1 MKDTEVRGK
10 NWRTI
15 ITLALSAFGI
25 LYFLIQSLA
34 LGIFWLTELVN
45 AQVDITQKIST
56 GLFVWSSLLG
66 GLVLLPVL
74 LLSIYRLRD
83 QPIPAWLDTR
93 RPVIGKAVM
102 WLILVWP
109 VMVFLGWLVAG
120 APKVAVFLLGPINLL
135 VAGIPV
141 LWVYNATQR
150 KLNTGS
156 QMRKWRIYGF
166 SFAVTPIVIL
176 GVEIFALLLL
186 SVAAWLW
193 VAYRI
198 SVDPSFERELMYIV
212 NQITLAGNDL
222 DMILQLL
229 EPYLLK
235 PAVIVWA
242 LVIIGGVVPVI
253 EEVVKPLALWSLAG
267 QKITPQEGFV
277 GGLLCGAGFALLENL
292 LYGTTALAAED
303 WLFMAI
309 GRAGTGILH
318 MLASGLVGWGLAKLW
333 QDGKWLF
340 SGLMLLGAILL
351 HGVWNAVAL
360 VSGVAPLYIYGP
372 EVTISQ
378 TLLFYLPVI
387 SLLILS
393 AIGLFLMNRHFLRK
407 QSAATP
413 ETNKNGLEK

>member
-1 MKDTEVRGK
+1 MKDTKARGK
-10 NWRTI
+10 DWQTI

-25 LYFLIQSLA
+25 LYLLIQSLA

-45 AQVDITQKIST
+45 DQVDITQKIST

-74 LLSIYRLRD
+74 LLSICRLRD
-83 QPIPAWLDTR
+83 QPIPAWLNTR

-156 QMRKWRIYGF
+156 QMRKWRIFGF

-176 GVEIFALLLL
+176 GVEIFALLVL
-186 SVAAWLW
+186 SAAAWLW

-229 EPYLLK
+229 EPYLLT

-242 LVIIGGVVPVI
+242 LVIIGGIVPVI

-267 QKITPQEGFV
+267 RKITPQEGFV

-303 WLFMAI
+303 WLFMAV
-309 GRAGTGILH
+309 GRAGTGVLH

-360 VSGVAPLYIYGP
+360 VSGVAPLYMYGP

-387 SLLILS
+387 FLLILS
-393 AIGLFLMNRHFLRK
+393 AIGLFLMNWHFLRK

-413 ETNKNGLEK
+413 ETNEDGLEK